1 MPLLVKHVLKGQL
14 KLKCLSIRF
23 WKELRELMLMFVLKD
38 EDLMMVKRKKMRMR
52 IKQMMK
58 MKRRNMMKTTRMM
71 MKMKKNMNHLLLMT

>member
-1 MPLLVKHVLKGQL
+1 
-14 KLKCLSIRF
+14 
-23 WKELRELMLMFVLKD
+23 MFVLKD